1 MATLRK
7 GADGPF
13 ELPSM
18 NNSGNEHSSSVGGV
32 EGRQFFGSKR
42 SEDDAITA
50 DTEPP
55 PRRLTCKILHVGIHC
70 LDVKK
75 SIPDATTH

>member
-1 MATLRK
+1 MTLWK

-18 NNSGNEHSSSVGGV
+18 NNSGNEHSLGVGDV

-42 SEDDAITA
+42 SEDGAITA

-55 PRRLTCKILHVGIHC
+55 PRRLTCEILHVGIHC
-70 LDVKK
+70 FDVKK
-75 SIPDATTH
+75 SIPDSATH

>member
-1 MATLRK
+1 
-7 GADGPF
+7 
-13 ELPSM
+13 M
-18 NNSGNEHSSSVGGV
+18 NNSGNEHSSSVGGF

-50 DTEPP
+50 GTEPP

-70 LDVKK
+70 FDVKK